1 MSLSA
6 ILRWSLLG
14 QLLLGALIAHGLMP
28 AHWPAWVALPLG
40 ALLPVIGTVLVL
52 AIELAVGALADPR
65 QPRSSLAQVLRV
77 WLGESIV
84 SLRAFG
90 WRQPFAAGFA
100 EPPRTRD
107 PQRAAVLLIA
117 GYVCNRAAWTGL
129 LRSGLLSKYNVATVN
144 LQPVFGSIDLYADEI
159 HAGVAALRTETG
171 ARRVILVGHS
181 MGGLAARAY
190 LRRHG
195 SAAVA
200 RVITLATPHHGTI
213 FGALGHGANARE
225 MRKDCKYLTT
235 LAGAETVELRQRFVC
250 IATLDDNL
258 VVPRTSPLLPDA
270 EHHVL
275 DGVGHLAL
283 IEDPRAWRLIAQAID
298 STRPNDNAADRATQ
312 SPSTTPPPAGGV
324 ADAGE
329 SRH

>member
-6 ILRWSLLG
+6 VLRWSLLG
-14 QLLLGALIAHGLMP
+14 QLLLGALVAYWLMP
-28 AHWPAWVALPLG
+28 AHWPNWVALPLG
-40 ALLPVIGTVLVL
+40 ALLPIIGTLLVL
-52 AIELAVGALADPR
+52 AIELVVGAIADPR
-65 QPRSSLAQVLRV
+65 RPRTSVGQVLRV
-77 WLGESIV
+77 WLGESVV

-100 EPPRTRD
+100 EPPLVPD
-107 PQRAAVLLIA
+107 PQRPAVLLIA
-117 GYVCNRAAWTGL
+117 GYVCNRAAWTPL
-129 LRSGLLSKYNVATVN
+129 LRSGLLARFNVATVN
-144 LQPVFGSIDLYADEI
+144 IHPVFGSIDLYADEI
-159 HAGVAALRTETG
+159 NAAVEKLRAATG
-171 ARRVILVGHS
+171 AQRVVLVGHS

-195 SAAVA
+195 SAAAA
-200 RVITLATPHHGTI
+200 RIITLATPHHGTI
-213 FGALGHGANARE
+213 FGVLGHGANARE

-235 LAGAETVELRQRFVC
+235 LAGAETVELRRRFVC

-283 IEDPRAWRLIAQAID
+283 IEDPRAWQLIVQAIE
-298 STRPNDNAADRATQ
+298 
-312 SPSTTPPPAGGV
+312 TTPA
-324 ADAGE
+324 
-329 SRH
+329 

>member
-1 MSLSA
+1 MSLA
-6 ILRWSLLG
+6 AVVRWSLLG
-14 QLLLGALIAHGLMP
+14 QLLLGALIAYGLMP
-28 AHWPAWVALPLG
+28 AHWPAWMALPLG
-40 ALLPVIGTVLVL
+40 VLLPVIGTVLVL
-52 AIELAVGALADPR
+52 AIELLVGALADPR
-65 QPRSSLAQVLRV
+65 RPRTSFAHVLRV

-100 EPPRTRD
+100 EPPRLHD
-107 PQRAAVLLIA
+107 PRRPAVLLIA

-144 LQPVFGSIDLYADEI
+144 LRPVFGSIDLYAEEI
-159 HAGVAALRTETG
+159 HAAVEALRAETG
-171 ARRVILVGHS
+171 AQRVILVGHS

-195 SAAVA
+195 SEAVV

-235 LAGAETVELRQRFVC
+235 LAGAETAALRRRFVC

-258 VVPRTSPLLPDA
+258 VVPRTSPLMPDA
-270 EHHVL
+270 EHHLL

-283 IEDPRAWRLIAQAID
+283 IEDPRAWRLIVQAIEA
-298 STRPNDNAADRATQ
+298 TRPDDIEAARA
-312 SPSTTPPPAGGV
+312 A
-324 ADAGE
+324 
-329 SRH
+329 